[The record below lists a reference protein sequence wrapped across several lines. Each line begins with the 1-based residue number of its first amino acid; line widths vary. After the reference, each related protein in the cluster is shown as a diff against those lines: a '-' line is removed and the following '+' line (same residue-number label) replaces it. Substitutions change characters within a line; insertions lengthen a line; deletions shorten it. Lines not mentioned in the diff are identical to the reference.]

1 MNKTNFSR
9 NDAKQRLS
17 KSDSLETVDGLS
29 GLLGDAPGMVGVRNR
44 VAAAHTGTVCGVAQ
58 RYEQFLISALGD
70 YRMGPGTSLALI
82 QIKGKKWKILRSNVR
97 VCVCKQ
103 WLIISPKF

>member
-44 VAAAHTGTVCGVAQ
+44 VDAAHAGAVCGVAQ

-70 YRMGPGTSLALI
+70 YLGPDTS
-82 QIKGKKWKILRSNVR
+82 R
-97 VCVCKQ
+97 V
-103 WLIISPKF
+103 LD